1 MGDCTTREAADH
13 QPATET
19 QTKISNPLFL
29 SMCAALV
36 TIAIALPVWAQQTR
50 VYRDGNSWVEEFTG
64 GMPVAHEL
72 HINTDLG
79 SVTVQGNAPRISY
92 LVRKRS
98 YAPTEKEAR
107 KQFQQMRVS
116 AVKMGESDT
125 IEARIGRHNLSRF
138 GAEFI
143 VQVPRDLTLVKV
155 DTRSGSLAF
164 SSIAAAIVATTG
176 AGLIKLDDLSGPVK
190 ISSGGGNVQAGNLGS
205 DFSVTSGASDV
216 HVANVGGQAQVSLAG
231 GRVYIGS
238 SRTSTIQTG
247 AGSIQIQK
255 CSGDLRVVSG
265 GGNLYIGDV
274 DGAVQAETEGGS
286 VRLASATGPVRVTTG
301 GGSVELYKLSR
312 GAQVETG
319 AGPITV
325 EFLGNRGFTDSFLHT
340 AAGDVTVCL
349 AGNFPVTVH
358 ATSDMAIG
366 PGISSAF
373 PQLNVT
379 RVDSQFSPRSA
390 SAEGSLDGGG
400 PSLRIRTTMGQIAFR
415 RCH

>member
-1 MGDCTTREAADH
+1 MGDCTTREATDH

-19 QTKISNPLFL
+19 QTRISKPLL
-29 SMCAALV
+29 WSVCSVLV
-36 TIAIALPVWAQQTR
+36 TITIALPVSAQQTR

-64 GMPVAHEL
+64 VMPAAREL
-72 HINTDLG
+72 HVSADLG

-107 KQFQQMRVS
+107 KQFEQMRVS
-116 AVKMGESDT
+116 AAKAGDSDT
-125 IEARIGRHNLSRF
+125 IEARIGKHNLSRF

-143 VQVPRDLTLVKV
+143 VQVPRDLSVVKV
-155 DTRSGSLAF
+155 DTRMGSLAF
-164 SSIAAAIVATTG
+164 SSLAAAIIATTG

-216 HVANVGGQAQVSLAG
+216 RVANVGGQTQVSLAG

-255 CSGDLRVVSG
+255 CTGDLHVVSG

-274 DGAVQAETEGGS
+274 DGSVQAQTEGGS

-325 EFLGNRGFTDSFLHT
+325 EFLGNRGFTDSYLHT
-340 AAGDVTVCL
+340 AAGDITVCF
-349 AGNFPVTVH
+349 AGSFPVSIH
-358 ATSDMAIG
+358 ATSDMAVG
-366 PGISSAF
+366 RGISSDYPLDISTQGGA
-373 PQLNVT
+373 
-379 RVDSQFSPRSA
+379 FSPRSA
-390 SAEGSLDGGG
+390 SAEGILNGGG